1 MPLPHFIPAD
11 LKLIRDAFDHEDF
24 IYELK
29 MDGFRALAHIV
40 ADETR
45 LVSRKGNVFKSFPA
59 WLPRSTSTS
68 IVKPCSTVR
77 SSFSIQMVARNST
90 NCSRGVDA
98 ASQCSMRSICSA
110 WMVRIFVRV
119 R

>member
-1 MPLPHFIPAD
+1 MPAD

-45 LVSRKGNVFKSFPA
+45 LVSLGGHPKPA
-59 WLPRSTSTS
+59 
-68 IVKPCSTVR
+68 VR
-77 SSFSIQMVARNST
+77 GHLKTGQRDS
-90 NCSRGVDA
+90 
-98 ASQCSMRSICSA
+98 
-110 WMVRIFVRV
+110 
-119 R
+119 